1 LETSRHDSQRKI
13 SYSKKFN
20 PCAAQVITEN
30 EFMTTQQ
37 LTQVGS
43 SKQKLS
49 WSQMLSTQ
57 IKLSKKKEISM
68 DRKSKVLS
76 PNWENDVLVTVPP
89 ADPEEVPGVED
100 H

>member
-1 LETSRHDSQRKI
+1 
-13 SYSKKFN
+13 
-20 PCAAQVITEN
+20 
-30 EFMTTQQ
+30 
-37 LTQVGS
+37 
-43 SKQKLS
+43 
-49 WSQMLSTQ
+49 MLSTQ